1 VVWVPVRIALPEAV
15 EFLRRRYG
23 GDVRRVGP
31 VAEQGLWS
39 STYRFTD
46 GGVDRVVRFGPS
58 REAFERDAFVARH
71 ASPRLPVPQVR
82 EIGEAFGHAFAV
94 SDFVRG
100 RIIDNIDAAEMG
112 RTLPSLFQALDA
124 VREIDL
130 SATAG
135 FGYWD
140 AAGRGVDP
148 TWEYV
153 LLGGIPRWRA
163 AVAGSAVGL
172 GPFEEGVARMLQ
184 LVPFSPPVRHL
195 VHSDLLHRNV
205 LVEDGRITALL
216 DWGSSFIG
224 DFVYD
229 IAWLS
234 FWQPWYPQWAGL
246 NFVAAAAAH
255 YAAAGVVVEHFAERV
270 RCYELRIAVSNQEW
284 FAERGDRANLEK
296 VAARTLEL
304 AAGRLGPA

>member
-1 VVWVPVRIALPEAV
+1 VVWVPVKVGLVEAA
-15 EFLRRRYG
+15 EFLRKRYG
-23 GDVRRVGP
+23 GDIAGVAP

-39 STYRFTD
+39 STYRFSD
-46 GGVDRVVRFGPS
+46 GRSERVVRFGPV

-71 ASPRLPVPQVR
+71 ASPRLPVPAIH

-94 SDFVRG
+94 SDFAPG
-100 RIIDNIDAAEMG
+100 GIIDKLDAAAMR
-112 RTLPSLFQALDA
+112 RTLPSLLATLDA

-130 SATAG
+130 SSTTG
-135 FGYWD
+135 FGYWNAGGQGID
-140 AAGRGVDP
+140 A

-153 LLGGIPRWRA
+153 MIGGIPRWRS
-163 AVAGSAVGL
+163 AVARSPVGL
-172 GPFEEGVARMLQ
+172 DSFEAGVARMMDL
-184 LVPFSPPVRHL
+184 LPFSPPIRNL

-205 LVEDGRITALL
+205 LVQNARVTALL

-229 IAWLS
+229 IAWLT
-234 FWQPWYPQWAGL
+234 FWQPWYPQWSGVDFAS
-246 NFVAAAAAH
+246 AAEAH
-255 YAAAGVVVEHFAERV
+255 YAATGTVVEHFAERL

-284 FAERGDRANLEK
+284 FAQRGDQANLEK

-304 AAGRLGPA
+304 ARRA